1 MARQRQSTTSDR
13 LKELRERISRWRL
26 TFPKRR
32 PMPAPLWDE
41 AVALA
46 RELGVHPVKA
56 ALGLNYE
63 SLKTR
68 LDEAT
73 SHGHGAQSGAGVDF
87 VELSGAQLLGLP
99 VAAGPVVELSDAS
112 GGRLT
117 MRLAAGSALDV
128 AQLVAAFR
136 GRQA

>member
-1 MARQRQSTTSDR
+1 MAQQRQATASDR
-13 LKELRERISRWRL
+13 LKQLHQRISRWRL

-32 PMPAPLWDE
+32 PMPAALWDE
-41 AVALA
+41 AAALA
-46 RELGVHPVKA
+46 QELGVHPVKS

-63 SLKTR
+63 SLKRR
-68 LDEAT
+68 LEDGASFERSPVAEAR
-73 SHGHGAQSGAGVDF
+73 GEF

-99 VAAGPVVELSDAS
+99 LAAGPVLEFSDAS
-112 GGRLT
+112 GARLT
-117 MRLAAGSALDV
+117 VRLAAGAALDV